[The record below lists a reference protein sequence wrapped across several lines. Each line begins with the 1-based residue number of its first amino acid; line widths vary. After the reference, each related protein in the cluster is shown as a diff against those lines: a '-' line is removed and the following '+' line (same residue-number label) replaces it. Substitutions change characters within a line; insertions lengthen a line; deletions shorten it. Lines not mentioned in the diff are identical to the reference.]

1 MYTGMAVRMAQE
13 IGLQRRRSERRPSYQ
28 ISGQDIEEAKKQMET
43 VDPDDFQ
50 EAADVI
56 LFWCVFALDVA
67 LCNGTGRVPSIKSHE
82 MSVRYPTNLDVARVR
97 AGPGGQTGPIKV
109 EVYPQMAKIMLLV
122 GESVDFLNTAAG
134 QLNQSN
140 QQNGA
145 DRLSRL
151 ENVRMRM
158 QRAYRSLPQEV
169 AFGANPYRSAVSAG
183 QAGSYL
189 LLHLQYHL
197 QMAFLS
203 QESLTELSEPSSKGP
218 DENPEPVKK
227 TTNDLYKSSIKA
239 ITDMLTIA
247 KLIDDRPCVTVV
259 YLNQAFF
266 HASCAYCRDMID
278 EKDDEHARPD
288 EPTPVAFPL
297 PNETSPSMI
306 MPPGANNLAQS
317 TASEAAK
324 KSTQSF
330 IALVAR
336 ANYQFLRQAIKEQH
350 KVYAGAGWVD
360 AVLDQREKG
369 LRDADLSIVSDSIST
384 FIRLHNL
391 RDLVAAEA
399 ALQKVCKRFVPD
411 LVGLANNLYSTFR
424 HLQRPLRFRTMRS
437 RK

>member
-28 ISGQDIEEAKKQMET
+28 ISSQDVEAAKKQMET

-56 LFWCVFALDVA
+56 LFWCIFAHDVA
-67 LCNGTGRVPSIKSHE
+67 LCNGTGRVPSIKTHE
-82 MSVRYPTNLDVARVR
+82 ISVRYPTNLDVARVR
-97 AGPGGQTGPIKV
+97 AGPGGQTEALKV
-109 EVYPQMAKIMLLV
+109 EVYPQMAKMMLLV
-122 GESVDFLNTAAG
+122 GESVDFLNTAAS
-134 QLNQSN
+134 QINQSN

-151 ENVRMRM
+151 ESIRTKM
-158 QRAYRSLPQEV
+158 QRTYRSLPQEV
-169 AFGANPYRSAVSAG
+169 RPGANPYRSAVNAH
-183 QAGSYL
+183 QAGPYL
-189 LLHLQYHL
+189 LFHLQYHL
-197 QMAFLS
+197 QMTFLS
-203 QESLTELSEPSSKGP
+203 QESLTELSEPSNTGL
-218 DENPEPVKK
+218 DENPEPVKR

-239 ITDMLTIA
+239 ITDILTIA
-247 KLIDDRPCVTVV
+247 KLIDDRPCITVV

-266 HASCAYCRDMID
+266 HAAAAYCRDIVD
-278 EKDDEHARPD
+278 EQQAVTD
-288 EPTPVAFPL
+288 EPTPTAFPL
-297 PNETSPSMI
+297 PNETSPSMV

-317 TASEAAK
+317 TASESAK

-369 LRDADLSIVSDSIST
+369 LRDADLSIVSDTIST

-391 RDLVAAEA
+391 RDLVAAEE
-399 ALQKVCKRFVPD
+399 ALQRVCKYTV
-411 LVGLANNLYSTFR
+411 
-424 HLQRPLRFRTMRS
+424 LRLTT
-437 RK
+437 